1 MVLLGLMSV
10 QTAIAQVPDSTDVEA
25 KGWFINGQHLYKEG
39 RYRDALVAF
48 EAAYRLSERPNILR
62 SIAYCHENLGELQ
75 AALSVL
81 RTYLGLAETQK
92 LPEIRRHIRR
102 IQEQLEPPE
111 PPPVVLKPDPEPQ
124 PDPGPRQI
132 EPRKKWTIS
141 AGPIVGYGIGGAA
154 LITGGIFGMQALS
167 ARSEAQELCST
178 GDAGFCPRDA
188 AQALN
193 DDMAYSLFAD
203 ISFGVGG
210 AAIVGATVW
219 MIVENNQKTSIQIV
233 PFGNG
238 IGMVGRF

>member
-1 MVLLGLMSV
+1 MSV
-10 QTAIAQVPDSTDVEA
+10 QTALAQVPDSTDAEA
-25 KGWFINGQHLYKEG
+25 KGWFVNGQHLYKEG

-75 AALSVL
+75 SALSVL
-81 RTYLGLAETQK
+81 RMYLGLAETQK

-102 IQEQLEPPE
+102 IQEQIEPPK
-111 PPPVVLKPDPEPQ
+111 PAPVAVQPEPK
-124 PDPGPRQI
+124 PEPKPEPGPRQI
-132 EPRKKWTIS
+132 EPRKKWRVS
-141 AGPIVGYGIGGAA
+141 AGPIVGYSIGGAA
-154 LITGGIFGMQALS
+154 LITGSIFGAQALS
-167 ARSEAQELCST
+167 ARSEARELCST

-210 AAIVGATVW
+210 AAVLGATVW
-219 MIVENNQKTSIQIV
+219 MIVENKQNTGLQIV

-238 IGMVGRF
+238 VGLVGRF